1 MTQKADK
8 GTLSLYTRYLFYA
21 VIAVYPFHTV
31 IRRLTGLGVYSLF
44 RDAVILC
51 LALVALLFFIRRK
64 AMPVNLVDLFILGYV
79 VLLLF
84 SALRSPLTLEN
95 TLHSLRYRIVFLLCI
110 NLFFKYLRMNGVKL
124 GQVVDT
130 VFRILFCTGVLV
142 SLVAFL
148 ELVNPEL
155 VYQLYQ
161 ENMTPHLRVIIAD
174 TVYQRVMST
183 LANPINLGYYLV
195 LSSVGGL
202 YLVSVEKGIIRKTF
216 SAAALLLMLAA
227 LLFTYSRGAYVAV
240 LALYG
245 GWLLAALV
253 SGLKLKKVKPLAA
266 LLVVITALLC
276 GFFITKVDSPFIHRL
291 KTATT
296 DGFATNQR
304 ALTALDTVA
313 KKALPEIPGEN
324 ATDTAGTA
332 DTASIADT
340 AGTADTAGIAD
351 TAGTAGK
358 TDTAGTP
365 GTPDTPESMTKGKMG
380 KWKILLG
387 DSLSQR
393 FFGRGLGVAMGS
405 SLQYVFEIGYF
416 SMFYESG
423 GLSLLLFLLAV
434 AFSLSRMVRSVF
446 VMLSHGETPW
456 LMIACI
462 AITGS
467 FLVTMV
473 VEDTYM
479 QMPYSLFYPIALFA
493 FYHGKANA
501 RAW

>member
-313 KKALPEIPGEN
+313 KKALPEIPGE
-324 ATDTAGTA
+324 
-332 DTASIADT
+332 
-340 AGTADTAGIAD
+340 
-351 TAGTAGK
+351 
-358 TDTAGTP
+358 
-365 GTPDTPESMTKGKMG
+365 KGKMG

>member
-161 ENMTPHLRVIIAD
+161 ENITPHLRVIIAD

-202 YLVSVEKGIIRKTF
+202 YLLSIEKGIVRKAL

-240 LALYG
+240 LAVYG

-266 LLVVITALLC
+266 LLVVIAVLLC

-313 KKALPEIPGEN
+313 KKALPESSSGN
-324 ATDTAGTA
+324 ATDTDGAAGTA
-332 DTASIADT
+332 NSAS
-340 AGTADTAGIAD
+340 
-351 TAGTAGK
+351 TAGTAGETNT

-365 GTPDTPESMTKGKMG
+365 GTLDTPESLPKGKMG

-387 DSLSQR
+387 DSMLQR
-393 FFGRGLGVAMGS
+393 LFGRGLGVAMGS

-423 GLSLLLFLLAV
+423 ALSLLLFLLAV
-434 AFSLSRMVRSVF
+434 TFSLSRMVRSVF
-446 VMLSHGETPW
+446 MMLSHGESPW
-456 LMIACI
+456 LVIACI
-462 AITGS
+462 ATIGS

-501 RAW
+501 RA